1 MEQQAMKKIIL
12 LLGVFLAFLTGCDS
26 KENKATAPNSSTVG
40 VDAPKAAVVTSTRLD
55 LSASDAKPDRATLS
69 LGEKVYKS
77 TCSICHY
84 SGLKGAPRLGSKSDW
99 RLRLT
104 EDREILYQ
112 RAIKGYIGSKGSMP
126 SRGSNSTLSEA
137 EVKAA
142 VDYMYE
148 HAIPGWTIGK

>member
-1 MEQQAMKKIIL
+1 MKKITL
-12 LLGVFLAFLTGCDS
+12 LFGVSLALLIGCDS
-26 KENKATAPNSSTVG
+26 KESKAKAPNPLSVG
-40 VDAPKAAVVTSTRLD
+40 ADASKVAAVVTSTRLD
-55 LSASDAKPDRATLS
+55 SSNSDAKPDRATLS

-77 TCSICHY
+77 TCSICHL
-84 SGLKGAPRLGSKSDW
+84 SGLKGAPRIGSKSDW

-126 SRGSNSTLSEA
+126 SRGSNSKLSEA

-148 HAIPGWTIGK
+148 YAIPGWTVER

>member
-1 MEQQAMKKIIL
+1 MKKMIL
-12 LLGVFLAFLTGCDS
+12 LLGISLAFLAGCDS
-26 KENKATAPNSSTVG
+26 KENKTTAPNPSPAG
-40 VDAPKAAVVTSTRLD
+40 ADAPKAAVVTSTRLD
-55 LSASDAKPDRATLS
+55 SSNSDAKPDRATLS

-77 TCSICHY
+77 TCSICHL
-84 SGLKGAPRLGSKSDW
+84 SGLKGAPRIGSKSDW

-148 HAIPGWTIGK
+148 HAIPGWTIEK

>member
-1 MEQQAMKKIIL
+1 MKKMIL
-12 LLGVFLAFLTGCDS
+12 LLGISLALLIGCDS
-26 KENKATAPNSSTVG
+26 KENKVTAPNPSPNGIDV
-40 VDAPKAAVVTSTRLD
+40 PKAAVITSTRLD
-55 LSASDAKPDRATLS
+55 PPNSGTKPDRATLL

-77 TCSICHY
+77 TCSICHL
-84 SGLKGAPRLGSKSDW
+84 SGLKGAPRIGSKSDW

-148 HAIPGWTIGK
+148 HAIPNWTVR